1 MTKMSKILLTGMS
14 AAQASRKANAR
25 SLSFAGVLEKSLR
38 TAGHDVVWEVPSVSW
53 TKEYLDQFDSVIVG
67 VSPLTSLSAN
77 YCYGGL
83 HVITEMLDDKRLT
96 LLVDSPQP
104 GQITASLKSIAANPQ
119 AFTKDFYV
127 NRQGFNQARQD
138 AVRTRL
144 LASIERLLTATWPTT
159 IYPSLPWQDASTVSK
174 QFSEFAS
181 QNLVGINLDAELIS
195 PVNYKIDRRLK
206 WSADTTNSL
215 WVQKVSTGLVY
226 PISPMKWNKGW
237 TDDLVEEQIA
247 RSTAVLVAPHKKDGT
262 WWTYRYIQA
271 MNTGTP
277 IATLWT
283 EAIKIGESWGNLAAN
298 IEALSED
305 ERNTIATKQR
315 EEYLAAIPSL
325 SDAQKTLH
333 KTLGITKRKAV
344 K

>member
-1 MTKMSKILLTGMS
+1 MSKILLTGMS

-25 SLSFAGVLEKSLR
+25 TLSFAGVLEQSLR
-38 TAGHDVVWEVPSVSW
+38 NAGHEVVWEVPSIGW
-53 TKEYLDQFDSVIVG
+53 TKEFLAQFDSVIVG

-83 HVITEMLDDKRLT
+83 HVITELLDDKRLR

-104 GQITASLKSIAANPQ
+104 GQIIASLKTIAASPESL
-119 AFTKDFYV
+119 TKDFYI

-144 LASIERLLTATWPTT
+144 LATIERLLTATWPTT
-159 IYPSLPWQDASTVSK
+159 IYPSLPWQDELTVHK
-174 QFSEFAS
+174 QVSESAS
-181 QNLVGINLDAELIS
+181 QSLVGINLDAELLV
-195 PVNYKIDRRLK
+195 PVKYETDRRLK
-206 WSADTTNSL
+206 WSVDSSNSP

-226 PISPMKWNKGW
+226 PVSLMKWNKGW

-247 RSTAVLVAPHKKDGT
+247 RSTGVLITPHKKDGT

-283 EAIKIGESWGNLAAN
+283 ETVKIGESWGILAAN
-298 IEALSED
+298 IEALSEE

-325 SDAQKTLH
+325 NDAYEHLQ
-333 KTLGITKRKAV
+333 KTLGITKRKAA

>member
-1 MTKMSKILLTGMS
+1 MSKILLTGMS

-25 SLSFAGVLEKSLR
+25 TLSFTGVLEKSLR
-38 TAGHDVVWEVPSVSW
+38 DAGHEVVWEVPSFEW
-53 TKEYLDQFDSVIVG
+53 TKEFLSQFDSVIVG

-83 HVITEMLDDKRLT
+83 HVITELLDDKRLR

-104 GQITASLKSIAANPQ
+104 GQIIASLKTIAASPKSL
-119 AFTKDFYV
+119 TKDFYM
-127 NRQGFNQARQD
+127 NRRGFNQAKQE

-144 LASIERLLTATWPTT
+144 LATVERLLTATWPVTM
-159 IYPSLPWQDASTVSK
+159 YPSLPWQDSAAVHD
-174 QFSEFAS
+174 QFSDNAIQS
-181 QNLVGINLDAELIS
+181 LVGVNLDAGLLTPAIHQT
-195 PVNYKIDRRLK
+195 DRRLK
-206 WSADTTNSL
+206 WSADSANSP
-215 WVQKVSTGLVY
+215 WIQKVSTGLVY
-226 PISPMKWNKGW
+226 PVSLMKWNKGW
-237 TDDLVEEQIA
+237 ADDLVEEQIA
-247 RSTAVLVAPHKKDGT
+247 RSTGVLITPHKKDGT

-283 EAIKIGESWGNLAAN
+283 ETVKIGKSWGNLAAN
-298 IEALSED
+298 IEALSQE

-325 SDAQKTLH
+325 NDAYENLH